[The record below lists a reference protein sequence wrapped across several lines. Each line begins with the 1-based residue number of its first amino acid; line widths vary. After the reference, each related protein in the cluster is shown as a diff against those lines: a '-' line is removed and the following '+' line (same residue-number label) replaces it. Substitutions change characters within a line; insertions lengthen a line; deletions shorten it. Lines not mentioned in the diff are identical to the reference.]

1 MSSPSGLRSAPI
13 ASGTLSGVPL
23 AHALVYIRNKRLSGV
38 LELRATAERHA
49 WLAFWRGLV
58 VSSMTTPTV
67 ARFGTVV
74 YELGMIDGATLDES
88 TIESAKSKRPQM
100 DVLLERGAITSAQRD
115 EVLIEQARRRVH
127 HLFTLPPAT
136 TFTFREGSPSTSE
149 PSIAVD
155 VLAPVWRG
163 LCDFPPDGR
172 SAEVLARVGNHPLR
186 LVSEAVM
193 ERAELKPAEVALLE
207 ALARKPMT
215 LGQMRVA
222 AALPAAR
229 VDLLAYLLVI
239 TRCVEVEG
247 AARAPL
253 PSAAMWAAA
262 TASRNPAS
270 NQGDGGNPGAGGAAA
285 GEAGAAGAEAERPVP
300 STSTDRLTAAAHA
313 AAVLG
318 PEQLGVAGI
327 KRRAAGL
334 ATETPFATLGL
345 VEGASPE
352 AARAAFFRLGKLW
365 HPDRLPAGLENVRA
379 DAERIYAHMTQAHR
393 LLTDPKARPA
403 VVSR

>member
-1 MSSPSGLRSAPI
+1 MSTPSGLRSAPI
-13 ASGTLSGVPL
+13 ASGTLGGVPL
-23 AHALVYIRNKRLSGV
+23 VHALVYIRNKRLSGV
-38 LELRATAERHA
+38 LELRASAERHA

-74 YELGMIDGATLDES
+74 YELGIIDGAMLDES
-88 TIESAKSKRPQM
+88 TVESAERKRPQM
-100 DVLLERGAITSAQRD
+100 DVLLERGAITAAQRD
-115 EVLIEQARRRVH
+115 QVLVEQARRRVH
-127 HLFTLPPAT
+127 HLFTLPLAT

-163 LCDFPPDGR
+163 LCDFPPDSR
-172 SAEVLARVGNHPLR
+172 AADVLGRVGKHPMR

-215 LGQMRVA
+215 LAQLRVA
-222 AALPAAR
+222 ARMPAAR
-229 VDLLAYLLVI
+229 VELLAYLLVI

-247 AARAPL
+247 AEHAPL
-253 PSAAMWAAA
+253 PSGAMWAASNA
-262 TASRNPAS
+262 DQRNP
-270 NQGDGGNPGAGGAAA
+270 
-285 GEAGAAGAEAERPVP
+285 GEAKARETFGKDAGSERVAASASG
-300 STSTDRLTAAAHA
+300 DRLTATAHTAAT
-313 AAVLG
+313 LG
-318 PEQLGVAGI
+318 PEQLGIAGI

-345 VEGASPE
+345 VEGASSE
-352 AARAAFFRLGKLW
+352 AARAAFFRLAKLW
-365 HPDRLPAGLENVRA
+365 HPDRIPAGLESGRA
-379 DAERIYAHMTQAHR
+379 EVERIFAHMTQAQK
-393 LLTDPKARPA
+393 LLTDPTARPA

>member
-1 MSSPSGLRSAPI
+1 MSTPSGLRSAPI
-13 ASGTLSGVPL
+13 ASGTLGGVPL
-23 AHALVYIRNKRLSGV
+23 AHALVYVRNKRLSGV
-38 LELRATAERHA
+38 LELRASTERHA
-49 WLAFWRGLV
+49 SLAFSRGLV

-74 YELGMIDGATLDES
+74 YELGIIDGAMLDE
-88 TIESAKSKRPQM
+88 TTVESAKHKRPQM
-100 DVLLERGAITSAQRD
+100 DVLVERGAITAEQRD
-115 EVLIEQARRRVH
+115 VVLVEQTRRRVH

-136 TFTFREGSPSTSE
+136 TFIFREGTPSTSE

-163 LCDFPPDGR
+163 LCDYPLDSR
-172 SAEVLARVGNHPLR
+172 ATDVLARVGRHPLR

-193 ERAELKPAEVALLE
+193 EHAQLKPAEIALLE
-207 ALARKPMT
+207 ALTRRPMT
-215 LGQMRVA
+215 LPQLRVA
-222 AALPAAR
+222 SKLPAAR

-247 AARAPL
+247 AERAPL
-253 PSAAMWAAA
+253 PSGAMWAASNPA
-262 TASRNPAS
+262 PRNP
-270 NQGDGGNPGAGGAAA
+270 
-285 GEAGAAGAEAERPVP
+285 GEATGRETAGKHESNERVAASP
-300 STSTDRLTAAAHA
+300 SGDRLTATGHTAATH
-313 AAVLG
+313 G
-318 PEQLGVAGI
+318 PEQLGIEGI

-345 VEGASPE
+345 VEGASAE

-365 HPDRLPAGLENVRA
+365 NPDRLPAGLESARA
-379 DAERIYAHMTQAHR
+379 DVERIFAHMTQAQK
-393 LLTDPKARPA
+393 LLTDPTARPA